1 MTKKLEVGQ
10 KVVFV
15 KKQFR
20 QDRSVNDAVVM
31 KVGRKYAPIVIIGQ
45 YTREIRIEL
54 ERLTDGYSN
63 YIGRVYLSREEYMA
77 ERNHGIAVATIHRA
91 IYHDRGI
98 LSNAKTATLLQVAE
112 LLGIDMSAITGNSND
127 N

>member
-31 KVGRKYAPIVIIGQ
+31 KVGRKYATIVIIGQ
-45 YTREIRIEL
+45 YKREIRIEL
-54 ERLTDGYSN
+54 EGLTDCDSN
-63 YIGRVYLSREEYMA
+63 YGGRVYLSRDEYMA
-77 ERNHGIAVATIHRA
+77 ERNHYDAVAAIHRA
-91 IYHDRGI
+91 LYLDRNI
-98 LSNAKTATLLQVAE
+98 LSRAKTATLLQVAE
-112 LLGIDMSAITGNSND
+112 LLGIDMSKLGD
-127 N
+127 KQDD